1 MTPPLPPESPPG
13 APWDVIV
20 IGAGPAG
27 LVGAT
32 YLARYRR
39 RILVVDGGDSRA
51 ALIPRSHNV
60 PGFPAGISGP
70 RLLERLR
77 AQATTAG
84 VHIVRATVAG
94 LSRRDGLFH
103 AQGLDTPAAA
113 RAVLLATGMSDISVP
128 PNLPEPATWR
138 GLVRWCPICD
148 GYESS
153 DRRIVLVG
161 EAEHGPSHARFL
173 RTYTRDLTLVLTPGG
188 GSPSD
193 AVRAQLQD
201 EGITVIEDL
210 PVSVALSAHGGT
222 LHLSSGR
229 ELAFEV
235 FYPMNGGLPHAG
247 LATALGA
254 RCSEDGRLAVD
265 PVTRET
271 SVPGLHAAGDV
282 VASLNQICVAM
293 AEAAL
298 AATAIHDALPPNPR

>member
-1 MTPPLPPESPPG
+1 MTMTPLEPG
-13 APWDVIV
+13 PGVPWDAIV

-51 ALIPRSHNV
+51 ALIPESHNV

-70 RLLERLR
+70 HLLGRLR
-77 AQATTAG
+77 EQAQAAG
-84 VHIVRATVAG
+84 VRLTRGTVTG
-94 LSRRDGLFH
+94 LSLRDGIFH
-103 AQGLDTPAAA
+103 AQGLAVPASA

-128 PNLPEPATWR
+128 AHLPEPATWR
-138 GLVRWCPICD
+138 GIVRWCPICD

-161 EAEHGPSHARFL
+161 EAEHGPAHARFL
-173 RTYTRDLTLVLTPGG
+173 RTYTRDLTLVLTPDGG
-188 GSPSD
+188 APSD
-193 AVRAQLQD
+193 TVRAALEAD
-201 EGITVIEDL
+201 GITVIEDL
-210 PVSVALSAHGGT
+210 PVSVTLSGHDGV
-222 LHLSSGR
+222 LHMASGR
-229 ELAFEV
+229 DVPFEV
-235 FYPMNGGLPHAG
+235 FYPMNGGVPHAG

-254 RCSEDGRLAVD
+254 RCTQDGRLAVD
-265 PVTRET
+265 RVTRET
-271 SVPGLHAAGDV
+271 SIPGLHAAGDV
-282 VASLNQICVAM
+282 VASLNQICVAT

>member
-1 MTPPLPPESPPG
+1 MPTPTPQPPPG
-13 APWDVIV
+13 KPYDVIV

-39 RILVVDGGDSRA
+39 NILVVDGGDSRA
-51 ALIPRSHNV
+51 SLIPESHNV
-60 PGFPAGISGP
+60 PGFPSGISGP
-70 RLLERLR
+70 HLLDRLR
-77 AQATTAG
+77 EQARTAG
-84 VHIVRATVAG
+84 VRITAG
-94 LSRRDGLFH
+94 RVSGLRHVGGLFH
-103 AQGLDTPAAA
+103 AEGLAEPASA

-128 PNLPEPATWR
+128 ADLPEPATWR

-161 EAEHGPSHARFL
+161 EAGHGPSHARFL
-173 RTYTRDLTLVLTPGG
+173 RTYTRDLPLVLTPEGG
-188 GSPSD
+188 PPS
-193 AVRAQLQD
+193 ARVLAELEA
-201 EGITVIEDL
+201 EGITVLQDPPLSVQLSHDGGALRLASGRDL
-210 PVSVALSAHGGT
+210 P
-222 LHLSSGR
+222 
-229 ELAFEV
+229 FEV
-235 FYPMNGGLPHAG
+235 LYPMNGGLPHAG

-254 RCSEDGRLAVD
+254 HCTEDGRLAVD

-271 SVPGLHAAGDV
+271 SIPGLHAAGDV
-282 VASLNQICVAM
+282 VASLNQICVAT

>member
-1 MTPPLPPESPPG
+1 MTMPHPLDSPP
-13 APWDVIV
+13 AVPWDAIV

-39 RILVVDGGDSRA
+39 HILVVDGGDSRA
-51 ALIPRSHNV
+51 ALIPQSHNV
-60 PGFPAGISGP
+60 PGFPSGISGP
-70 RLLERLR
+70 HLLERLR
-77 AQATTAG
+77 EQAQTAG
-84 VHIVRATVAG
+84 VRITRGKVTG
-94 LSRRDGLFH
+94 LSFKDGIFH
-103 AQGLDTPAAA
+103 AQGLDEPASA

-128 PNLPEPATWR
+128 ANLPEPATWR
-138 GLVRWCPICD
+138 GVVRWCPICD

-153 DRRIVLVG
+153 DRKIVLVG
-161 EAEHGPSHARFL
+161 EAKHGPSHARFL
-173 RTYTRDLTLVLTPGG
+173 RTYTRDLTLVLTPEGG
-188 GSPSD
+188 PPSD
-193 AVRAQLQD
+193 AVRAGLEA
-201 EGITVIEDL
+201 EGIRVIEDL
-210 PVSVALSAHGGT
+210 PVSVALSERGGA
-222 LHLSSGR
+222 LRLSSGR

-254 RCSEDGRLAVD
+254 RCCEDGRLAVD
-265 PVTRET
+265 AVTRET

-298 AATAIHDALPPNPR
+298 AATAIHGALPSNPR